1 MGPRLLQRR
10 RRETKYTLRLLPI
23 GGYVAME
30 GEQGDSEDPGAFEAK
45 PPWQKGII
53 ILAGGV
59 VNLLTGV
66 LLMLIVL
73 SSAKLIATPVVK
85 VFDRGAVTQQQG
97 LRAGDRITAVDS
109 HRIYTSYDISYYMGT
124 DADGIVTLT
133 VDRAGEKVVLPDVK
147 LDADRFDFQL
157 KGVRPTFGTVSKYAW
172 ADSVSM
178 ARIVWDSLWKLISG
192 QYGLSALSGPIGTI
206 GLMANTSSQAAASSN
221 WQTMLLLWALL
232 AVNIG
237 VFNLIPFPA
246 LDGGRFFF
254 IVLEGIR
261 RKPVSEQT
269 QAAVNSFGMI
279 FLIGLM
285 VVVTISDIVKLT

>member
-1 MGPRLLQRR
+1 
-10 RRETKYTLRLLPI
+10 
-23 GGYVAME
+23 
-30 GEQGDSEDPGAFEAK
+30 
-45 PPWQKGII
+45 
-53 ILAGGV
+53 
-59 VNLLTGV
+59 
-66 LLMLIVL
+66 
-73 SSAKLIATPVVK
+73 
-85 VFDRGAVTQQQG
+85 
-97 LRAGDRITAVDS
+97 
-109 HRIYTSYDISYYMGT
+109 
-124 DADGIVTLT
+124 
-133 VDRAGEKVVLPDVK
+133 
-147 LDADRFDFQL
+147 
-157 KGVRPTFGTVSKYAW
+157 
-172 ADSVSM
+172 M